1 MQLTSPVQLHPS
13 PVTSLPDEP
22 EVIERRLLLRLGSKI
37 LTVLRHHWVMAKRA
51 LLVRATAGIALAAV
65 VLMILRALTLSLSY
79 YIVLNEYRT
88 REECKQSSHESR

>member
-1 MQLTSPVQLHPS
+1 
-13 PVTSLPDEP
+13 
-22 EVIERRLLLRLGSKI
+22 
-37 LTVLRHHWVMAKRA
+37 MAKRA

>member
-1 MQLTSPVQLHPS
+1 M
-13 PVTSLPDEP
+13 
-22 EVIERRLLLRLGSKI
+22 IERRLLLCLGSKI
-37 LTVLRHHWVMAKRA
+37 LTVLMAKRA